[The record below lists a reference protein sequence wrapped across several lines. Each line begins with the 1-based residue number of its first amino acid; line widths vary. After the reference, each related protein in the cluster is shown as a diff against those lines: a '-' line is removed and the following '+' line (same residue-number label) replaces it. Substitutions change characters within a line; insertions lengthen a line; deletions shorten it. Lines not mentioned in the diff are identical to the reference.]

1 MDESGEPLTK
11 ISELNTFSK
20 RVYTVVKVISVGE
33 PREVTFRRDDSLHR
47 VTDALVADDTGS
59 IYLTLFDEAID
70 KIPEDSVIKISN
82 GYVRIF
88 RDSMRLNIG
97 RYGSYETLDEAPFSD
112 LNLENNLSA
121 REVQDRPRTRDQRE
135 WRRRRRYR

>member
-20 RVYTVVKVISVGE
+20 RVYTVVRVISVGE
-33 PREVTFRRDDSLHR
+33 PREVTFRQDNSLHR

-70 KIPEDSVIKISN
+70 EIPEDSVIKISN
-82 GYVRIF
+82 GYVRVY
-88 RDSMRLNIG
+88 RGSMRLNIG
-97 RYGSYETLDEAPFSD
+97 RYGSYETLDEAPFGEV
-112 LNLENNLSA
+112 NLENNLSA
-121 REVQDRPRTRDQRE
+121 REVQDRPRTRDQRD
-135 WRRRRRYR
+135 WQRRRRYR

>member
-1 MDESGEPLTK
+1 MEDGSEPLTK
-11 ISELNTFSK
+11 ISELDTFSK
-20 RVYTVVKVISVGE
+20 RVYTVVRVISVGE
-33 PREVTFRRDDSLHR
+33 PQEVTFREDNSVHR

-70 KIPEDSVIKISN
+70 EIPEDLVIKISN
-82 GYVRIF
+82 GYVRVY
-88 RDSMRLNIG
+88 RGSMRLNIG
-97 RYGSYETLDEAPFSD
+97 RYGSYETLDEAPFGEV
-112 LNLENNLSA
+112 NLENNLSA